1 MVDVSIVMGALG
13 RPEETRRT
21 LKSYTKLTYPSWELI
36 FMNPTRAQVV
46 EDNLEFLYDEF
57 KDILPIRY
65 YHLEERESR
74 TPAVTWNTGMSYA
87 EGKFVIVCSADIL
100 LSYPD
105 LIERYLA
112 QYSDRR
118 ISTNIYFLTKDMT
131 DMLGTMDWFEN
142 PDVIQ
147 TFPAFFSAEINGQTN
162 AARKSAGLL
171 THHTGMT
178 KDRWEWFGK
187 FRTEVSH
194 LVNDQDVVMRE
205 RALDV
210 GVDTMEEYVAYHQAH
225 PSLIG
230 SYQPVTSPGWQY
242 ENERQAR
249 LLEPAKRDAT

>member
-1 MVDVSIVMGALG
+1 MVNVSIIMGALG

-21 LKSYTKLTYPSWELI
+21 LKSYTKLTHPSWELI
-36 FMNPTRAQVV
+36 FMNPTRAGVG

-65 YHLEERESR
+65 YHLEEGESR
-74 TPAVTWNTGMSYA
+74 TPAMTWNTGMSHA

-100 LSYPD
+100 LSYSD

-131 DMLGTMDWFEN
+131 DMLGTVDWYGN

-147 TFPAFFSAEINGQTN
+147 TFPSFFSEEINGQTN
-162 AARKSAGLL
+162 HARTSAGLL

-194 LVNDQDVVMRE
+194 LVNDQDVVVRE
-205 RALDV
+205 NAL
-210 GVDTMEEYVAYHQAH
+210 GIEVDTVEGYVAYHQAH
-225 PSLIG
+225 PPIVG
-230 SYQPVTSPGWQY
+230 SYQPVNSPGWHY
-242 ENERQAR
+242 ANEMQAR
-249 LLEPAKRDAT
+249 LLEPAERDAT